1 MVTIKDVYEITK
13 RDIEKYYPSYNGGA
27 TEVDLKNP
35 MILSGMGDFQVNTI
49 LITDSTCEIEPVLMP
64 VK

>member
-1 MVTIKDVYEITK
+1 MTTIKDVYEITK
-13 RDIEKYYPSYNGGA
+13 RDIEKYYLSYSGGA

-35 MILSGMGDFQVNTI
+35 MILSGMGDFRVNTI
-49 LITDSTCEIEPVLMP
+49 LITDNTCEIEPVLMP

>member
-1 MVTIKDVYEITK
+1 MTTIKDVYEITK
-13 RDIEKYYPSYNGGA
+13 RDIEKYYLSYNGGA

-49 LITDSTCEIEPVLMP
+49 LITDNTCEIEPVLMP

>member
-1 MVTIKDVYEITK
+1 MTTIKDVYEITK
-13 RDIEKYYPSYNGGA
+13 RDIEKYYLSYNGGA

-35 MILSGMGDFQVNTI
+35 MILSGMGDFRVNTI
-49 LITDSTCEIEPVLMP
+49 LITDNTCEIEPVLMP

>member
-1 MVTIKDVYEITK
+1 MTTIKDVYEITK
-13 RDIEKYYPSYNGGA
+13 RDIEKYYLSYNGGA

-49 LITDSTCEIEPVLMP
+49 LITNAICEIEPVLVP

>member
-1 MVTIKDVYEITK
+1 MTTIKDVYEITK
-13 RDIEKYYPSYNGGA
+13 RDIEKYYLSYNGSA

-49 LITDSTCEIEPVLMP
+49 LITGSICEIEPVLMP